1 MKKFMKILTSRIFL
15 FAVSVTAQMVWIL
28 LLFTIL
34 NQWFPWLDT
43 FITCL
48 AVVSLFVIFNKRSN
62 SSYRLVW
69 TLLILAF
76 PIFGVLFYLLY
87 GNSRLKLKMRRQFLR
102 MQEIGASHLKE
113 NDRVRESLEE
123 TDREASRQSV
133 YLRTVTGFPLYVN
146 ESSKYYATGDD
157 AMPDMLKALESAKY
171 FIFMEYFIISP
182 GYFWDQIHE
191 ILKRKVK
198 EGVDVR
204 VIYDDFGCAGT
215 LPYHYYKTLQAEG
228 IKCACFNPL
237 RFIASIVMN
246 NRDHRKILV
255 VDGRTA
261 FTGGFNIAD
270 EYINQ
275 KVRFGHWK
283 DAGVRVTGNPV
294 WSFTSMFLQMW
305 SVITGMQ
312 EEDIDRYG
320 PLVIISPEDRVN
332 DGYVQP
338 YSDMPLD
345 DVPVGE
351 NVYLQ
356 LINRAQD
363 YVYIFTPYLIV
374 TDEMMSALTIAGRRG
389 VDVRIVTPHVPDKK
403 LVFLITQSTYQQLLE
418 SGIRIY
424 EYTPGF
430 IHSKVMVS
438 DDSYAVVGS
447 INLDY
452 RSLYLQY
459 EDAVWFYDAEVV
471 RDIREDALATFDV
484 SGEITLAWVKKRSI
498 FLKLLMNVM
507 RVFAPLM

>member
-1 MKKFMKILTSRIFL
+1 M
-15 FAVSVTAQMVWIL
+15 
-28 LLFTIL
+28 
-34 NQWFPWLDT
+34 
-43 FITCL
+43 
-48 AVVSLFVIFNKRSN
+48 
-62 SSYRLVW
+62 
-69 TLLILAF
+69 
-76 PIFGVLFYLLY
+76 
-87 GNSRLKLKMRRQFLR
+87 
-102 MQEIGASHLKE
+102 
-113 NDRVRESLEE
+113 
-123 TDREASRQSV
+123 
-133 YLRTVTGFPLYVN
+133 
-146 ESSKYYATGDD
+146 
-157 AMPDMLKALESAKY
+157 
-171 FIFMEYFIISP
+171 
-182 GYFWDQIHE
+182 
-191 ILKRKVK
+191 
-198 EGVDVR
+198 
-204 VIYDDFGCAGT
+204 
-215 LPYHYYKTLQAEG
+215 
-228 IKCACFNPL
+228 
-237 RFIASIVMN
+237 
-246 NRDHRKILV
+246 
-255 VDGRTA
+255 
-261 FTGGFNIAD
+261 
-270 EYINQ
+270 
-275 KVRFGHWK
+275 
-283 DAGVRVTGNPV
+283 
-294 WSFTSMFLQMW
+294 
-305 SVITGMQ
+305 
-312 EEDIDRYG
+312 
-320 PLVIISPEDRVN
+320 N